1 MSLVERV
8 SVLETDIRYIKES
21 QKEIIESQK
30 EMISELQRLNR
41 FKWYLSGAAMAIGFF
56 VTLLIELGRLIVE
69 KQLNLK

>member
-1 MSLVERV
+1 
-8 SVLETDIRYIKES
+8 
-21 QKEIIESQK
+21 
-30 EMISELQRLNR
+30 MISELQRLNR